1 MAPDSTADIFN
12 PVRNNASPAR
22 IAEKNQFSHKNSAI
36 VSYGQ
41 TLELYRTNAKKSSDP
56 QTQLDF
62 AYYLLEASTVA
73 PEDGPNSRS
82 TLEAEGLKWVKKLAT
97 QSPGFGRPPFAEAQF
112 FLAECYG
119 KGALGLEVDHDK
131 AFSYYV
137 QASKQ
142 NHAVGTY
149 RVSVCYELG
158 AGTKKDSGRAAQF
171 YRKAAVLGDPLGM
184 HKLGLVLLHGTLG
197 QNKNP
202 REAITW
208 LKRAAALADEKHPEA
223 LHDLA
228 VCYEKD
234 GCSAVIPDEVYAL
247 ELFTKAANYGYASS
261 QFKLGSCFEYGLL
274 GCPIDPVKAIEWHSK
289 AAEQD
294 DPEGELALSGWYL
307 TGVEGVVRQS
317 DSEAYLW
324 ARKAADRSFAKA
336 EYAVGYYSE
345 TGVGVKPD
353 VEEAKRWY
361 ARAAGQGNKRA
372 AQRLSELKK
381 LSKTASTSSLSGAN
395 SIANANGVQTSRKSA
410 KKEQGECRIS

>member
-1 MAPDSTADIFN
+1 MSPEATTDIINSYRPDSLADELDN
-12 PVRNNASPAR
+12 
-22 IAEKNQFSHKNSAI
+22 KNQFAHKNTSI

-41 TLELYRTNAKKSSDP
+41 SLELYRTNAKKSSDP

-82 TLEAEGLKWVKKLAT
+82 ALEAEGLKWVKKLAT

-119 KGALGLEVDHDK
+119 KGALGLDVDHDK

-142 NHAVGTY
+142 NHPVATY
-149 RVSVCYELG
+149 RVAVCYELG
-158 AGTKKDSGRAAQF
+158 AGTKKDSVRAAQF
-171 YRKAAVLGDPLGM
+171 YRKTSVLGDPMGM
-184 HKLGLVLLHGTLG
+184 HKLGLILLHGTLG
-197 QNKNP
+197 QPKNP
-202 REAITW
+202 RESITW
-208 LKRAAALADEKHPEA
+208 LKRAAALADEKHPQA

-228 VCYEKD
+228 LCYEKD

-247 ELFTKAANYGYASS
+247 ELFTKAANFNYAPS
-261 QFKLGSCFEYGLL
+261 QFKLGSCYEYGLL
-274 GCPIDPVKAIEWHSK
+274 GCPIDPIKAIEWHSK
-289 AAEQD
+289 AAQQD
-294 DPEGELALSGWYL
+294 DPDGELALSGWYL

-324 ARKAADRSFAKA
+324 ARKAADKSFAKA

-353 VEEAKRWY
+353 IEEAKRWY
-361 ARAAGQGNKRA
+361 SRAANQGHKRA
-372 AQRLSELKK
+372 AQRLTELKK
-381 LSKTASTSSLSGAN
+381 LGKSASTSSLSGAS
-395 SIANANGVQTSRKSA
+395 SIASGSGSQGNRKPA